1 VIEALR
7 LFTRMHVSEPANY
20 KIEKWVFRE
29 QHVEEI
35 AASTSRLLVGRAA
48 FSAAAEQYPG
58 ARLIPRGVIEK
69 ADAK

>member
-1 VIEALR
+1 MIEAPR
-7 LFTRMHVSEPANY
+7 LFARMHLSEPAKY

-35 AASTSRLLVGRAA
+35 VASTSSLLVGGAA
-48 FSAAAEQYPG
+48 FGIAVEQYPG